1 MKVEVE
7 KKKLVKAVAIPLL
20 VGAIAA
26 LLTMNGMKAFEELAK
41 PPLSPP
47 GWLFPVVWTILYIL
61 MGVAYYLVNRSGGSE
76 KAVDEANTIYALQ
89 LIANFIWPILFFGFH
104 WYFLSFIWL
113 VLLWFLILL
122 TIHMFGKVSKKAA
135 FLMIPYLLWVTFAG
149 YLNLG
154 IWWLN

>member
-20 VGAIAA
+20 VGAIAG

-41 PPLSPP
+41 PLLSPP